1 MPDYGSGGD
10 FTVIMEGPFAG
21 GGGGSTSNMTSI
33 SAPVA
38 SWKGATS
45 PYSQVVA
52 IGQIN
57 VNTKVDIQLSADQIE
72 QLSEKRIAFTAENT
86 GGVVTLYAVGDKP
99 PVDCVFQATLT
110 DVVNIGDNSSG
121 AIRGNTVSTV
131 VRMEPSL
138 LLSGGKMEGD
148 IDMDGHELT
157 NLRAP
162 YKDKDAAP
170 KDYVDKTAKENAD
183 TAEANAKTYAKTYA
197 KDYSTTK
204 SNSHSLTVS
213 GWSDA
218 APFTQTITVEGLSD
232 EVFAQVYPVYPAAL
246 TEKLE
251 LAEETAKVRNCTRS
265 GNTIIFECWEEKPI
279 KDIPVVVEVYV

>member
-10 FTVIMEGPFAG
+10 YIVIMEGPFAG
-21 GGGGSTSNMTSI
+21 GGSTVNMTSI

-52 IGQIN
+52 VNQIN

-72 QLSEKRIAFTAENT
+72 QLSGKRIAFTAENS

-99 PVDCVFQATLT
+99 PVDCVFQATLS
-110 DVVNIGDNSSG
+110 DVVNIGSEATG
-121 AIRGNTVSTV
+121 VIRGNTVSTV

-138 LLSGGKMEGD
+138 LLAGGKMEGN

-162 YKDKDAAP
+162 YKEKDATP
-170 KDYVDKTAKENAD
+170 KDYVDKTSKENAN
-183 TAEANAKTYAKTYA
+183 TAEKNAKEYA
-197 KDYSTTK
+197 STRK
-204 SNSHSLTVS
+204 SNHDLTTS
-213 GWSDA
+213 GWSA
-218 APFTQTITVEGLSD
+218 SAPFTQTITVEGLTD
-232 EVFAQVYPVYPAAL
+232 QVFARAYPVYPAVWAD
-246 TEKLE
+246 KLA
-251 LAEETAKVRNCTRS
+251 LAEETAKVRNCTRN
-265 GNTIIFECWEEKPI
+265 GDIMTFECWEEKPV
-279 KDIPVVVEVYV
+279 KDIPIVVEVYV

>member
-21 GGGGSTSNMTSI
+21 GSGGSTSNMTSI

-45 PYSQVVA
+45 PYSQVIA

-99 PVDCVFQATLT
+99 PVDCVFQATLS
-110 DVVNIGDNSSG
+110 DVINIGTDILGS
-121 AIRGNTVSTV
+121 IRGNTVSTV

-162 YKDKDAAP
+162 YKEKDATP
-170 KDYVDKTAKENAD
+170 KDYVDKIAKENAY
-183 TAEANAKTYAKTYA
+183 TAETNAKTYA
-197 KDYSTTK
+197 TTK
-204 SNSHSLTVS
+204 SSSHNLTVS

-232 EVFAQVYPVYPAAL
+232 KVFARVYPVYPAVL
-246 TEKLE
+246 SEKLK

-265 GNTIIFECWEEKPI
+265 GDVMVFECWEEKPI
-279 KDIPVVVEVYV
+279 KDIPIAVEVYV

>member
-21 GGGGSTSNMTSI
+21 GGGGSSANMTSI
-33 SAPVA
+33 SALVA
-38 SWKGATS
+38 NWKGATS
-45 PYSQVVA
+45 PYSQVVEV
-52 IGQIN
+52 GKIN
-57 VNTKVDIQLSADQIE
+57 VNTKVDIQLSAEQIE
-72 QLSEKRIAFTAENT
+72 QLSEKRIAFTAENS

-110 DVVNIGDNSSG
+110 DVVNVGGDGSG

-157 NLRAP
+157 NLRTP
-162 YKDKDAAP
+162 YKEKDATP
-170 KDYVDKTAKENAD
+170 KDYVDKTAKENAY
-183 TAEANAKTYAKTYA
+183 TAETNAKN
-197 KDYSTTK
+197 YSTTK
-204 SNSHSLTVS
+204 SSSHNLTVS
-213 GWSDA
+213 GGSDA

-232 EVFAQVYPVYPAAL
+232 EVFARVYPVYPAAL
-246 TEKLE
+246 SEKLE

-265 GNTIIFECWEEKPI
+265 DNTMTFECWEEKPI